1 MYIRRSTRG
10 SVSRLAA
17 GWVVLLMTTIAP
29 AGVGRAASP
38 EAALAPGRAVVEASP
53 ERAAW
58 KKRWI
63 ASWIV
68 LAAVNIL
75 DVHSSTGHGEAN
87 PLFRDGQGRFAPGK
101 AIVIK
106 SAIAGGFFSYQLWRV
121 RAHPE
126 KNSYAPFTIMNGI
139 AAGALGGVAAH
150 NYSLPRPATAAAAP
164 AHLAPQP

>member
-1 MYIRRSTRG
+1 MYTKRST
-10 SVSRLAA
+10 SVSGSRLAA
-17 GWVVLLMTTIAP
+17 GCVVLLMTTIAP

-38 EAALAPGRAVVEASP
+38 EAALAPGGAAVEASP

-63 ASWIV
+63 ASWVV
-68 LAAVNIL
+68 LAAVNVL

-87 PLFRDGQGRFAPGK
+87 PLLRDSQGRFAPGQ
-101 AIVIK
+101 AILIK

-126 KNSYAPFTIMNGI
+126 KNSYAPFTILNGI
-139 AAGALGGVAAH
+139 GAGALGGVAAH
-150 NYSLPRPATAAAAP
+150 NYSLPRPAAVP

>member
-1 MYIRRSTRG
+1 MYTRRST
-10 SVSRLAA
+10 SVSLSRLAA

-38 EAALAPGRAVVEASP
+38 EAALAPGGAAVEASP

-63 ASWIV
+63 ASWVV
-68 LAAVNIL
+68 LAAVNVL

-87 PLFRDGQGRFAPGK
+87 PLLRDGQGRFAPGK
-101 AIVIK
+101 AILIK
-106 SAIAGGFFSYQLWRV
+106 SALAGGFFSYQLWRV

-139 AAGALGGVAAH
+139 GAGALGAVAAH
-150 NYSLPRPATAAAAP
+150 NYSLPRPAPAPAVP